1 MGIKDL
7 FKRNEY
13 KSLSE
18 TLEKENTDL
27 KTKIEEQEAVL
38 TDKHQQAIDI
48 NRYIASQK
56 EEVNKWEKIIEEK
69 KTLIEELEESAN
81 TKRTEIN
88 KLQAAVIELED
99 EVLLQDFGLYKPTY
113 DFATSQEY
121 KSRLDDCRNQQKEL
135 IRSGSAA
142 TCYVQWSVD
151 GNRAKGKKMTND
163 NIKQTIMVF
172 NTECENA
179 VNKVTF
185 SNFDSMKNA
194 LIVHLIS

>member
-1 MGIKDL
+1 M
-7 FKRNEY
+7 
-13 KSLSE
+13 
-18 TLEKENTDL
+18 
-27 KTKIEEQEAVL
+27 
-38 TDKHQQAIDI
+38 
-48 NRYIASQK
+48 
-56 EEVNKWEKIIEEK
+56 
-69 KTLIEELEESAN
+69 
-81 TKRTEIN
+81 
-88 KLQAAVIELED
+88 ED